1 MEGKTQDL
9 TFFPEVKMNTNSL
22 LKNTSLSIGGLIYNF
37 DFIHLALVAIAVV
50 IGVLHVIHKFK
61 HYFRLFR
68 TRHLR
73 KIWGI
78 KNGDHVIVI
87 CSELDDAE
95 QRQNVEPKEFIYNL
109 KYGDV
114 DAYFEVVITLLRLFP
129 DIKLSILSSGE
140 AENTRIDMA
149 RHIILIGG
157 PDYNAITARILEK
170 NITSYNYKKPYVHVE
185 SGYNLDEI
193 ALHDQIKDKEYY
205 ECTDEKDYGYFERI
219 RNPNNPDNK
228 IILIGGCHT
237 IGVTGAIKAFSMFD
251 SEQGEIPDIV
261 LKNAKIVAKKISKQL
276 EFSVLVKVERVGQTV
291 NRPIIDEENI
301 TVKN

>member
-1 MEGKTQDL
+1 
-9 TFFPEVKMNTNSL
+9 MNTNSL

-61 HYFRLFR
+61 HYF
-68 TRHLR
+68 
-73 KIWGI
+73 
-78 KNGDHVIVI
+78 
-87 CSELDDAE
+87 
-95 QRQNVEPKEFIYNL
+95 
-109 KYGDV
+109 
-114 DAYFEVVITLLRLFP
+114 RLFP

-237 IGVTGAIKAFSMFD
+237 IGVTGAIKAFSM
-251 SEQGEIPDIV
+251 
-261 LKNAKIVAKKISKQL
+261 
-276 EFSVLVKVERVGQTV
+276 
-291 NRPIIDEENI
+291 
-301 TVKN
+301 